1 MALGFDLI
9 LPISKLAL
17 ELYGYLH
24 QNTRLKI
31 AWWQELGLTC
41 PFICTE
47 RAEHIVG
54 AK

>member
-1 MALGFDLI
+1 MALDFDLI
-9 LPISKLAL
+9 LPIYNLAL

-31 AWWQELGLTC
+31 AWCQVLGLTY
-41 PFICTE
+41 PFICIE
-47 RAEHIVG
+47 PAEYIGG